1 MRFIFPEISKALEFG
16 EGYVNC
22 LVIENQKL
30 FSSLIGDI
38 YSQIEGNDGFSVL
51 SVDYTPVDM
60 SKYAELITTFIP
72 FDMNRK
78 NLLNKMLSALEKM
91 ALDESNY
98 YKTTMLL
105 SSIENYI
112 SDLTFELPCQIDC
125 NRMTVSSLLKSAG
138 IHISGE
144 DGNSLENIVDYMELV
159 REFEKDKLFIFVNM
173 RSYFD
178 NQAMEN
184 FFKTVISHKYKVLLI
199 DGFEHQKLDNEIR
212 VIIDSDLCEI

>member
-1 MRFIFPEISKALEFG
+1 MRFIFPEINKAIEFE

-30 FSSLIGDI
+30 FSSLIEDI
-38 YSQIEGNDGFSVL
+38 YNQIEGNEGFSVL
-51 SVDYTPVDM
+51 SLNYTPVDM

-78 NLLNKMLSALEKM
+78 TLLNKILSALEKT
-91 ALDESNY
+91 ALDEGNY

-105 SSIENYI
+105 SNIESYI
-112 SDLTFELPCQIDC
+112 SDLTYELPCQIDC
-125 NRMTVSSLLKSAG
+125 NRMTVSSLLKFAG

-144 DGNSLENIVDYMELV
+144 VGNSIENIVDYMELV

-173 RSYFD
+173 RSYFE
-178 NQAMEN
+178 NQAMAE
-184 FFKTVISHKYKVLLI
+184 FFKTVIFHKYKVLLI
-199 DGFEHQKLDNEIR
+199 DGFEHQKLDNEKR